1 MWPIVSIVLRY
12 LSFSLAGPAFL
23 PWPSAPVLTPR
34 YRIILILRKY
44 VVTYLRDLCRDMSMD
59 MISLVCFHPRSLAV
73 RASHHP
79 YRFSTAGT
87 VVTTVSCTYR
97 TAHTR
102 GSLRSSQHIHPAKP
116 AAALAATVK
125 ISFSITDITRADT
138 LMNPNIPAK
147 RVRKRLPAKPMILA
161 NAFDTIDVIMSFFYL
176 V

>member
-1 MWPIVSIVLRY
+1 MWPIVSVLRY
-12 LSFSLAGPAFL
+12 LSFSLTGPASL
-23 PWPSAPVLTPR
+23 PWPSAPVLSPH

-44 VVTYLRDLCRDMSMD
+44 VVTDLRDICRDVSVD
-59 MISLVCFHPRSLAV
+59 VISLVCFHPCPIAV

-97 TAHTR
+97 TTHTR
-102 GSLRSSQHIHPAKP
+102 GSLRSSQQIHPAKP
-116 AAALAATVK
+116 AAALAATVRM
-125 ISFSITDITRADT
+125 SLSITDITRADT